1 MQTITPFLWF
11 NNNAEEAMNFYAS
24 VFKNSAIGSVS
35 RMPSNTPGPGPVI
48 TGEFTLLGQKFMVLN
63 GGEAGFEFNESV
75 SLFVSVETQ
84 DEVDYYW
91 DALTVNDG
99 EPGRCGWLKDQFGLS
114 WQIVPT
120 ALGQLMSGPA
130 AGQVVTAMLQMN
142 KLDIQ
147 GLRDAVAS

>member
-48 TGEFTLLGQKFMVLN
+48 TLN

-91 DALTVNDG
+91 DALTANGG

-130 AGQVVTAMLQMN
+130 AGQVVTAMLKMN